1 MGRANGPFPQST
13 VIATSDSRPVQP
25 HEAVS
30 PTPSGAGQEW
40 ERGPGPLHLCT
51 LGPPSLFRPPPCLD
65 RTAWGPRHFPFVNV
79 ALPPPSAGY
88 QGSFHSIQNC
98 FPYGDCYRVTEPAA
112 GGDGLAGE
120 AHGFNP
126 LRPNGYHSLS
136 APLPATGKP
145 HLRDSLP

>member
-1 MGRANGPFPQST
+1 MGA
-13 VIATSDSRPVQP
+13 
-25 HEAVS
+25 
-30 PTPSGAGQEW
+30 
-40 ERGPGPLHLCT
+40 PG
-51 LGPPSLFRPPPCLD
+51 
-65 RTAWGPRHFPFVNV
+65 HFPFVNP

-98 FPYGDCYRVTEPAA
+98 FPYGDCYRVAEPAA

-120 AHGFNP
+120 AHSFNP

-145 HLRDSLP
+145 HRRDSLP